1 MSIFPELNAE
11 EIYIENNEE
20 LPVFREYAINF
31 NDGSFLY
38 TEDGKNI
45 IVEKN
50 EALKVWIWK
59 SLKVK
64 KNRYEIYSS
73 EYGQEFE
80 ELYMSKEYSK
90 DLIDTEMLRLV
101 EECLLI
107 NPYIKSV
114 DELESSFEDEILTIN
129 LKIKTI
135 YGEVELDV

>member
-1 MSIFPELNAE
+1 MYVE
-11 EIYIENNEE
+11 ENYIENNEE
-20 LPVFREYAINF
+20 LPVFKEYAINF

-80 ELYMSKEYSK
+80 ELYMSKQYSK
-90 DLIDTEMLRLV
+90 DLIDTEMLRLI

-107 NPYIKSV
+107 NPYIKSI

-129 LKIKTI
+129 LKVKTI
-135 YGEVELDV
+135 YGEVELNV